1 MATLE
6 SLQKE
11 MDEFVTILHS
21 DLQHTHTE
29 INSLRSEVKQ
39 LSETLRTAL
48 SQLSQL
54 SHVSQ
59 GLRRTQSNN
68 SVDTGL
74 CGHGI
79 SSQEFCAACEGY
91 SQPRQSL
98 SFSSESSPRG
108 YTTPRPP
115 RSFSSEAGYTTP
127 PQSHS
132 RPPPSAYGDYSYS
145 QTRQPQTRHSDQEC
159 CRHGINT
166 HVYCIDCESVSQRPH

>member
-11 MDEFVTILHS
+11 MT
-21 DLQHTHTE
+21 
-29 INSLRSEVKQ
+29 SLRSEVKQ
-39 LSETLRTAL
+39 LSVALHTALSAL
-48 SQLSQL
+48 SQLSQNPP
-54 SHVSQ
+54 VSQ

-108 YTTPRPP
+108 YATPRP

-127 PQSHS
+127 RPHS
-132 RPPPSAYGDYSYS
+132 RPPRSVSSAYDDYSYS
-145 QTRQPQTRHSDQEC
+145 QSRFPDPQC
-159 CRHGINT
+159 CSHGINT
-166 HVYCIDCESVSQRPH
+166 HVYCIDCESGSQLAH